1 MPRGG
6 ARTGTPGTQYPN
18 RTDLQQPIKVTSA
31 AQYGDRQEKV
41 ASQTAV
47 RIPRNVGE
55 QIAGGAPPA
64 AGNPPPV
71 GSGGTPGEVPGGTPS
86 GLGYHDPTA
95 RPNEPVTA
103 GLSTGAGPGPSPT
116 MHRDPETD
124 ALRTIYQMHPSND
137 LLALISKFS

>member
-6 ARTGTPGTQYPN
+6 ARTGAPGTPYPN
-18 RTDLQQPIKVTSA
+18 RSDLRQAVTVA
-31 AQYGDRQEKV
+31 PAKQYGERQ
-41 ASQTAV
+41 AAMSQQQA
-47 RIPRNVGE
+47 IPLPKRVGE
-55 QIAGGAPPA
+55 QIAPTGPPAAAPPA
-64 AGNPPPV
+64 G
-71 GSGGTPGEVPGGTPS
+71 GDSGGIPGGIPP

-103 GLSTGAGPGPSPT
+103 GLNSGPGPGPSPT
-116 MHRDPETD
+116 LHRDPETD